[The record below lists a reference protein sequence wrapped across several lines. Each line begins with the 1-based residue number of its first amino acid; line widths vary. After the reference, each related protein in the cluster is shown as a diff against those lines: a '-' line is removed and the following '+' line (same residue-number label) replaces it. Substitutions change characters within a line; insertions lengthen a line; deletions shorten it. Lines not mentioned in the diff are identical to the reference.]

1 MSSFLW
7 TEGHLGWGIF
17 SLIVFT
23 VLWGLLADLVWR
35 MKSTRF
41 LRFSVAMA
49 AGWVVG
55 AGLIVAVFWLANS

>member
-17 SLIVFT
+17 WLIVFT

-35 MKSTRF
+35 MKSIRF
-41 LRFSVAMA
+41 LRFFGVMA
-49 AGWVVG
+49 AGWLVG
-55 AGLIVAVFWLANS
+55 AVLVVAVFWLANS